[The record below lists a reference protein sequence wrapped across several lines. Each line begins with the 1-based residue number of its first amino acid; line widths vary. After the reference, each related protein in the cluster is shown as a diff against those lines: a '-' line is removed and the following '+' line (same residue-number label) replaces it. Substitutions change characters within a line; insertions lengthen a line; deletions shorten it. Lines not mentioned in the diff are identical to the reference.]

1 MQNNPSLKSQLED
14 LGTLGL
20 KKALRSKSV
29 GSRIETL
36 VESFKR
42 ERHKKDVV
50 TFITKEF
57 PCEYLTIQ
65 ECIRK
70 FGDTRFFSVG
80 FDGEVIKHA
89 TDFYHSELSKRI
101 NGTKSELSRISTL
114 YLRHE
119 K

>member
-29 GSRIETL
+29 GSRIQILIEGFKKERSKRD
-36 VESFKR
+36 VESF
-42 ERHKKDVV
+42 
-50 TFITKEF
+50 IMNEF
-57 PCEYLTIQ
+57 PCEYLSIQ
-65 ECIRK
+65 ECISK
-70 FGDTRFFSVG
+70 FGDTRFFSPG
-80 FDGEVIKHA
+80 LDADVIKHA